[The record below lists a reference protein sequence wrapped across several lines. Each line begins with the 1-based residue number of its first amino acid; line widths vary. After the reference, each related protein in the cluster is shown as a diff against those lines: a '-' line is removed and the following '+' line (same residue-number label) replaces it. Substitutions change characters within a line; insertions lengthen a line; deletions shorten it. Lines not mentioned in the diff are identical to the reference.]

1 MKSVLRILAVILLL
15 AVSNVVNAQD
25 ECSSATTL
33 TPGSTCSYTT
43 FDLPGTL
50 SKSTNTVANCNSG
63 SIVDD
68 AWAKFTATGTSSTVN
83 YVNTNRDAAIYIYS
97 GASCA
102 ALSQLTCVDNVNGT
116 GTETV
121 TFTTSVGSTYYI
133 RVGRMSGNGTAS
145 MNGTICVTSVTPPPA
160 PSNDDPCQATL
171 LSVGASCSYIY
182 STNVSAT
189 NTSGVTAPGCGGYS
203 GGDIWFK
210 AVVPSSG
217 AIVFTTDTGS
227 VIDGAM
233 AAYSGSCG
241 SLTLITCSDDGYG
254 ANAKMPKITLTCLNP
269 GDTIRIRA
277 WENGNNTF
285 GTFRICATDPG
296 GTTGAPS
303 NDNPCQASALTVGAS
318 YAYFTNQCAT
328 ATSGVTAPG
337 CGTYTGG
344 DIWFKVVVPSS
355 GALVVNTDTGSIFD
369 AAMAAYSGSCGSLTL
384 ISCSNDGFGANS
396 LMPKLSLTCLTP
408 GDTIRIRAW
417 EVGNDVVGT
426 LRINATD
433 PGGTPGAPTN
443 DNPCQGTVLTV
454 GSSISYSGYYT
465 NQCATAT
472 SGVTAPGC
480 GTYSGGDI
488 WFKAVVPSS
497 GALVINT
504 DTGSIKDAAMAAY
517 SGSCGTLTL
526 VSCTND
532 GFGSN
537 ALMPKLTLTCLT
549 PGDTIY
555 IRAWEVG
562 NDVVG
567 NMRICAVDPG
577 GSYITPANDN
587 PCNAIAIT
595 PTAACSYT
603 TYTNMC
609 ATNTSGV
616 TAPGC
621 GGYSGSDVW
630 FKVTTPAS
638 GSFTVATQSNLMTDG
653 AMAIYSGTCSA
664 LTLVSCND
672 NGSSNMPTLSITGA
686 TPGTIYFIRMWENG
700 NDNNGT
706 FGICVTDPCP
716 NGAPANDACA
726 DAIPLTL
733 SVPATGNNS
742 CASATGE
749 PAAPS
754 CWTNGASQ
762 LNTVWYSVVAPASG
776 KLKVRTALGTLT
788 NTQIQLFSGSCGSL
802 ISRGC
807 TNDTTLCSNTQLWSE
822 LSFTGLTAGAT
833 YYVRVDGVNG
843 LMGDFTIT
851 AIDGN
856 SNWPITPGQDCG
868 AAFPVCNSSISVG
881 DPGFIGSGNTCDYP
895 GNSGG
900 CSTGSCIVVGER
912 NSVWYTF
919 SALSAGTLNFT
930 ITPNSPVDYDWAL
943 YDVTGLSNP
952 CASIGTNA
960 ITPIR
965 CSYWGGTSATGM
977 GGTGTE
983 NCDGTSGSLDGWA
996 TGLAM
1001 TAGKQYLLFIS
1012 NYSTTTFVGY
1022 NINFGASPLNYN
1034 ASNTLVWTGAAN
1046 TSWNNINNWGGCT
1059 IPDCGKDVLIY
1070 GGSAAQPVIP
1080 ANATVTCKSMTIQGG
1095 ASLTLAANSKI
1106 LLCGS
1111 YTNYGVLN
1119 AAANSTIQFQG
1130 DTTQIIEGSLTGT
1143 NQFGN
1148 LTVTKAANTLTLM
1161 EDIDI
1166 VGNLT
1171 VNATG
1176 SIFDLNGKQIHLGGN
1191 FTNTSSTIS
1200 VPDHTKLEFT
1210 GSANQT
1216 YYQGTSTLNLKEV
1229 EIDKSAG
1236 SVTLSTD
1243 MQISDNGTLE
1253 LSSGVFSTGANTLRI
1268 LNESVSAVS
1277 GGSTASY
1284 VQGNLYR
1291 DVVASNGS
1299 YSFPVGNSTKGYE
1312 LGTIVY
1318 TNTSDVTG
1326 LTVRFDDWTTVPNGP
1341 VSLDCGSANY
1351 SLLPM
1356 LNSGYWTFTS
1366 DPATPTG
1373 NFNITLSSRGHTNAS
1388 PTAGTTVIKSE
1399 DNRATWILDG
1409 ICVLSS
1415 NAALAARTDLSG
1427 FGVFAIGQTS
1437 SPLPIELLSF
1447 TGTEKNDHNLLEW
1460 VTLTETNN
1468 EYFTLER
1475 SSNGTDFV
1483 PVGRV
1488 QGAGTSRVQLS
1499 YSFKDMTPPKGVSYY
1514 RLRQTDFDG
1523 TTTTSKIIALRR
1535 HTSANFQISVA
1546 PNPSKGIF
1554 NLDIMTST
1562 SGILNLRVNDA
1573 SGKEMMNEKVD
1584 VSGDR
1589 LKHAID
1595 LTGFMSGLYDLQLED
1610 PSTGERINMR
1620 LLRQ

>member
-1 MKSVLRILAVILLL
+1 MKSIFRMLALILLIV
-15 AVSNVVNAQD
+15 VSKNVNAQD

-43 FDLPGTL
+43 FNLAGSLT
-50 SKSTNTVANCNSG
+50 KSTNAVTSCSSG

-83 YVNTNRDAAIYIYS
+83 YLNTDRNAGIWIYS
-97 GASCA
+97 GSSCSS
-102 ALSQLTCVDNVNGT
+102 LTQLTCVNSVNGT

-121 TFTTSVGSTYYI
+121 TFATTNGSTYYI
-133 RVGRMSGNGTAS
+133 RIGRMSGNNSSS
-145 MNGTICVTSVTPPPA
+145 MSGSICVTSSTPPPA

-171 LSVGASCSYIY
+171 LSVGASCTYVY
-182 STNVSAT
+182 GTNVSAT
-189 NTSGVTAPGCGGYS
+189 NSSGVTAPGCGGYS
-203 GGDIWFK
+203 GGDVWFK

-254 ANAKMPKITLTCLNP
+254 TNAKMPKITLTCLNP
-269 GDTIRIRA
+269 GDTIRVRV
-277 WENGNNTF
+277 WENGNNVF
-285 GTFRICATDPG
+285 GTFRICSTDPG
-296 GTTGAPS
+296 G
-303 NDNPCQASALTVGAS
+303 S
-318 YAYFTNQCAT
+318 Y
-328 ATSGVTAPG
+328 
-337 CGTYTGG
+337 
-344 DIWFKVVVPSS
+344 
-355 GALVVNTDTGSIFD
+355 SI
-369 AAMAAYSGSCGSLTL
+369 
-384 ISCSNDGFGANS
+384 
-396 LMPKLSLTCLTP
+396 
-408 GDTIRIRAW
+408 
-417 EVGNDVVGT
+417 
-426 LRINATD
+426 
-433 PGGTPGAPTN
+433 PTN
-443 DNPCQGTVLTV
+443 DNPCGATALTV
-454 GSSISYSGYYT
+454 GSSVSYSTYSNT
-465 NQCATAT
+465 CATAT
-472 SGVTAPGC
+472 TSVADPGCASYNGADVWFSAVIPASGNLIVTTDNQVITDGGMAVYTGSTCSSLTQYACSDDGYGVTLLMPQI
-480 GTYSGGDI
+480 T
-488 WFKAVVPSS
+488 
-497 GALVINT
+497 
-504 DTGSIKDAAMAAY
+504 
-517 SGSCGTLTL
+517 
-526 VSCTND
+526 VSCQ
-532 GFGSN
+532 
-537 ALMPKLTLTCLT
+537 T
-549 PGDTIY
+549 PGTTVW
-555 IRAWEVG
+555 IRFWEYG
-562 NDVVG
+562 NDLTG
-567 NMRICAVDPG
+567 TFNISAYDPG
-577 GSYITPANDN
+577 GSSTPPSNDD